1 MKKIMSIVLA
11 FTFSV
16 SLLACGGTYTGRIAV
31 KGHEPFTYLA
41 LVTDRGDM
49 KIVGGMKR
57 KLWDCCQG
65 MLVTV
70 KGSIVKE
77 GGGFMAP
84 PELDVTE
91 IVDAGK

>member
-1 MKKIMSIVLA
+1 MKKITRILVILL
-11 FTFSV
+11 FSV
-16 SLLACGGTYTGRIAV
+16 SLLACGGAYTGRIAV
-31 KGHEPFTYLA
+31 KGHEPFTYLV

-49 KIVGGMKR
+49 KIVGGMR
-57 KLWDCCQG
+57 QKLWNCCQG
-65 MLVTV
+65 KTVTV

-91 IVDAGK
+91 IVDAGR